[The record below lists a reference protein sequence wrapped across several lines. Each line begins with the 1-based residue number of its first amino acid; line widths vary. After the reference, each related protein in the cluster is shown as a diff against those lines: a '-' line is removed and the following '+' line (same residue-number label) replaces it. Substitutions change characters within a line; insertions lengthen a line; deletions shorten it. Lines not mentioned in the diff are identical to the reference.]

1 MATAAAAT
9 FLKPHLTSDSVELVD
24 GGVWANNPIGVAAI
38 EAVGMLNWPANRLK
52 ILSIDTI
59 NDVKAP
65 PNSVSRI
72 AVPTSF
78 FSRLFAG
85 SGWGIVQR

>member
-38 EAVGMLNWPANRLK
+38 EAVGMLNWPADRLK

-65 PNSVSRI
+65 PTPSRGSQSQRH
-72 AVPTSF
+72 SF
-78 FSRLFAG
+78 QGFLRGAG
-85 SGWGIVQR
+85 GG